1 MEIDTSKAYLVTID
15 TSAGTIRGRL
25 YPEAAPQ
32 TSNNF
37 VSLARKGYYD
47 GLLIHRVVKGF
58 VLQTGDPTGTGSG
71 GPGYRFDDEPI
82 PDHLNYVKGT
92 LAMANSG
99 PNTNGS
105 QFFVVLDNLT
115 SKLPKNYTIFGII
128 EDGFEVLDEIGA
140 TPTTLQPGGGESS
153 RPISDLI
160 MQKVSIQE
168 LEE

>member
-1 MEIDTSKAYLVTID
+1 MDSRSSCAMNPRGGTSRLI
-15 TSAGTIRGRL
+15 SSRGRII
-25 YPEAAPQ
+25 
-32 TSNNF
+32 
-37 VSLARKGYYD
+37 YYR
-47 GLLIHRVVKGF
+47 LCSTII
-58 VLQTGDPTGTGSG
+58 S
-71 GPGYRFDDEPI
+71 I